1 MTITIQQNISLKAFN
16 TLALPAHAAF
26 YCEVFEAEQIP
37 ETIEFSLANKL
48 PWMLLGEGS
57 NIILASDFAG
67 LVIHIKLRGITA
79 SVEKDSVWVDVA
91 AGENWHALV
100 EHTLAQGWF
109 GLENLALI
117 PGTVGASPIQNIGA
131 YGIEVAQRI
140 ESVTGWSLE
149 QQCFQ
154 ILSNQQCQ
162 FGYRDSIF
170 KRELKD
176 KFIITQVRL
185 QLSLIP
191 EPVLYYPP
199 LTEQFAHIQNPDP
212 VLIAA
217 AVEKVRREKLPDPA
231 IAPNVG
237 SFFKNPVITESQY
250 QQLKTE
256 YPDMPGYCHD
266 TQVKIPAAWLI
277 DRAGWKGFRE
287 QDVGVHAKQ
296 ALVLVNY
303 GGASGDDILEL
314 ANRIRNDISK
324 RYGIELEIEPRVY
337 N

>member
-1 MTITIQQNISLKAFN
+1 MTMTMQQNISLKAFN
-16 TLALPAHAAF
+16 TLALPVRAAF
-26 YCEVFEAEQIP
+26 YCEIFAAEQVLQA
-37 ETIEFSLANKL
+37 IEFAEANHL
-48 PWMLLGEGS
+48 SWMVLGEGS
-57 NIILASDFAG
+57 NIVLANDFSG
-67 LVIHIKLRGITA
+67 LVLHIKSRGISATIDNN
-79 SVEKDSVWVDVA
+79 SVVVDVA

-100 EHTLAQGWF
+100 RHTLAQGWF

-131 YGIEVAQRI
+131 YGLEVAQRI
-140 ESVTGWSLE
+140 VSVTGWSIE

-154 ILSNQQCQ
+154 TLSNQQCE

-176 KFIITQVRL
+176 KFIITQVRF

-191 EPVLYYPP
+191 EPVLHYPP
-199 LTEQFAHIQNPDP
+199 LTELFAKIQQPDP

-217 AVEKVRREKLPDPA
+217 AVENVRREKLPDPA
-231 IAPNVG
+231 TVPNVG
-237 SFFKNPVITESQY
+237 SFFKNPVIAESQY
-250 QQLKTE
+250 QQLKNV
-256 YPDMPGYCHD
+256 YPDMPGYAHD
-266 TQVKIPAAWLI
+266 AQVKIPAAWLI

-303 GGASGDDILEL
+303 GCASGSNILDL
-314 ANRIRNDISK
+314 ANRIRHDVSQ

-337 N
+337 S